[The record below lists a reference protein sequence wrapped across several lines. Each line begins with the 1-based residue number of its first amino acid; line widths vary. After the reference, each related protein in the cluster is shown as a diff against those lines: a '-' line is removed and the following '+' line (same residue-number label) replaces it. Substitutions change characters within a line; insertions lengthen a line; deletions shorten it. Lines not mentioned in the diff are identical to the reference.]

1 MTETAEH
8 ATAQPDRR
16 DSELRMLKSSYDM
29 YETTKKETRRNM
41 RDAVNT
47 DGTKKY
53 TQEDIK
59 KSIALITEAQND
71 IVEKYTVAGGNPEDL
86 KKKASQLFPETK
98 LPEQQPKTLREMM
111 EEMGMDRERILKEA
125 VSATATRMEETYIP
139 PKGDYQPVQTYDV
152 IPLPSKGE
160 AYRNKMSKVSV
171 AYLTAYDENMIVSPN
186 LYRDNLII
194 DYLLQEKLLSQ
205 EISPMD
211 LLEGD
216 RDAIILFLRATGY
229 GNEYPI
235 TATDDAT
242 GKEFDTVVDLSKLQ
256 YKEFRLKGDDNG
268 WFPFTL
274 PVSGKEVKF
283 RFPTHRD
290 IMTLKKLQE
299 AEDRKTMKGS
309 IETYVEVLDTFIEND
324 TAAGKDEKTRVRQA
338 IRTIESWGNA
348 MDEENQALYTHT
360 LTNRLNLLIMSVD
373 GITDKK
379 YISEFIMRMPVR
391 DSAALRKYITENEP
405 GIDYNI
411 TIERP
416 QSLGG
421 GSFESFLQLDKF
433 LFLNTAD

>member
-139 PKGDYQPVQTYDV
+139 PKGEYQPVQTYDV

-309 IETYVEVLDTFIEND
+309 IETYVEVLDAFIEND